1 VRLQPLDSPSPQHL
15 NGFISVDEFAALG
28 LSKTLLY
35 AGGYG
40 FALVEHPVF
49 QIKLFADDLE
59 RLVQHLGWI
68 LVGSRLDV

>member
-1 VRLQPLDSPSPQHL
+1 LPCELKACIHPRGFNRSIRRRLNIS

-49 QIKLFADDLE
+49 HIKLFADDL
-59 RLVQHLGWI
+59 
-68 LVGSRLDV
+68 